1 MTEFWLERDQ
11 KNCAPRSINIG
22 TWPKNIHCFSHFLPI
37 FTHFPLLNN
46 KRVEIWNSV
55 KKFLCYLGFSKPRFS
70 LHHVNVCQ
78 CEFFRSSSPNF
89 GHIHS
94 VILILSRKY
103 SSLLC
108 LVWSVFVFFLCARQ
122 IELCHPVERCY
133 KLFFLK
139 GYANVPSINVK
150 TVDFYRNNFIKW
162 PFMQGNLIQGEGSDS
177 LNTALETRGK
187 TS

>member
-1 MTEFWLERDQ
+1 MIKKIVHQGALTLEHDQ
-11 KNCAPRSINIG
+11 KIF
-22 TWPKNIHCFSHFLPI
+22 TVFSHFCQL

-46 KRVEIWNSV
+46 KGVEIWNSV
-55 KKFLCYLGFSKPRFS
+55 EKFLCYLGFSKPRFS

-108 LVWSVFVFFLCARQ
+108 LVWSVFVFFFVCKTNWTLSPCWKMLQ
-122 IELCHPVERCY
+122 TF
-133 KLFFLK
+133 FFLK

-150 TVDFYRNNFIKW
+150 TVDFYRNNFIEW
-162 PFMQGNLIQGEGSDS
+162 PFM
-177 LNTALETRGK
+177 
-187 TS
+187 